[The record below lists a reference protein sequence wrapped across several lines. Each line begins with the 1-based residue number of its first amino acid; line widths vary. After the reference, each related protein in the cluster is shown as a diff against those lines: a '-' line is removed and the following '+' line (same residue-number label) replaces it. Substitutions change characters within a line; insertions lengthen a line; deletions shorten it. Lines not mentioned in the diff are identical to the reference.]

1 MLNRIAIF
9 VLIFLWSIP
18 LFAQQNDTP
27 SSANLVLK
35 YLIEKYPTR
44 FNKDTSE
51 AIGWYKESF
60 PSGITSYSL
69 RLIDNSATGFR
80 KIIRP
85 IHDSVLQ
92 IIFPETKFYYFERK
106 CHYEINNGI
115 LKSIAAIKAN
125 DTSTIQIFQPLPLG
139 GIDSNW
145 VSIFDRQITDQKAK
159 ELMCQSILKLFHS
172 LNWVSI
178 NCRKEVLSSFNGK
191 WTANTYQ
198 VTTVILSE
206 CDFDYT
212 SKRKRYKPTTSYEDY
227 EFNFYE
233 NRLIGIRVIKE

>member
-1 MLNRIAIF
+1 MLNRIALF
-9 VLIFLWSIP
+9 VLISLWSIP
-18 LFAQQNDTP
+18 LFAQQNDTL
-27 SSANLVLK
+27 SLGHLVLE

-44 FNKDTSE
+44 FDKDTSE

-60 PSGITSYSL
+60 PSGTTSYSL
-69 RLIDNSATGFR
+69 RLIDNSATGYR

-85 IHDSVLQ
+85 IHDSALQ
-92 IIFPETKFYYFERK
+92 IIFPEIKFFYFERK

-115 LKSIAAIKAN
+115 LKSIVAIKAN
-125 DTSTIQIFQPLPLG
+125 DTSTIQIFQPLPFG
-139 GIDSNW
+139 GIDPNW
-145 VSIFDRQITDQKAK
+145 VSIFDRQVTDQKLK
-159 ELMCQSILKLFHS
+159 ELTCQSILKLFHS
-172 LNWVSI
+172 LSWGSI
-178 NCRKEVLSSFNGK
+178 NCRKEALSSFNGK

-212 SKRKRYKPTTSYEDY
+212 NKRKRYKPSTGYQDY

-233 NRLIGIRVIKE
+233 NRLIEIRVIKE